1 MVGAWREA
9 SPGAGRCGDI
19 SKRVVKVLY
28 VGITWVPLPQRV
40 VQFSAHPE
48 EGGLRTAVDAQRSTA
63 VAESCL

>member
-40 VQFSAHPE
+40 VQFSAHPA
-48 EGGLRTAVDAQRSTA
+48 EGGL
-63 VAESCL
+63 